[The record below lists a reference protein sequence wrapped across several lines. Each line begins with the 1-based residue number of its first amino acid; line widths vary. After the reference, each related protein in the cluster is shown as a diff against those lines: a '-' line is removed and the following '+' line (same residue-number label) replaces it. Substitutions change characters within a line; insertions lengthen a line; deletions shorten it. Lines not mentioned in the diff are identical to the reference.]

1 MCRAG
6 GFYPARVQSL
16 AAAARFLQNATSL
29 EGVTR
34 LLGELGFAAPSIALS
49 KEESASIGL
58 TGEDGRFTITAGQG
72 ARRGLTFI
80 VDDGCELRPE
90 IARVANRLASR
101 APHLLWVIT
110 AFDSSREE
118 FAIGASEP
126 RKSGAR
132 VVALVAKT
140 NQIVDSDAETV
151 CALAAAT
158 GESDMILHAR
168 WLEILGRDSV
178 GKRFFKALES
188 CVSKLADD
196 LRLTSSLDSS
206 ELALLYTS
214 RLLFLS
220 FLETKGWL
228 DGDHGFLGNR
238 YADCMVSG
246 GGYHRRVLV
255 PLFFGTLN
263 TSPKNRAA
271 RAHSFGR
278 IPFLNGGLFSRSALE
293 RKYASSFFSDE
304 SLGDLFSDVL
314 TRYRFTAREDTTTW
328 SEAAIDPEMLGRAF
342 ESLMS
347 AATRKTSG
355 AFYTPQSLVV
365 ELTRTTLSSA
375 LSSPL
380 VSADCVAEALGGES
394 LSRRQVEHLLGRLDT
409 FKVIDP
415 ACGSGAFLVHVLEVL
430 STFRQQLGD
439 SRGLHEIRRTILTN
453 SIFGVDINPTAV
465 WLCELR
471 LWLCMAIENPE
482 RDPMRVAPLPNLDR
496 HIRVGDSLLSESF
509 ESDARLAIP
518 RRFSTLR
525 AKYSRASGPR
535 KRSLGKMLDRSEREC
550 SVDGLTARLRGIER
564 DRTDLLMS
572 YRSRDLFG
580 SRAGIARDA
589 KVRLHELRCQA
600 RATRRDL
607 NSALS
612 GGALP
617 FSFATHFADAAV
629 NGGFDVVVGN
639 PPWVRTHN
647 LDRASRSEL
656 RRNYSVYRA
665 AAWQSG
671 SESSAAGRGF
681 SSQVDVASLFVER
694 CVSLSREGGTV
705 GLILPSKLWR
715 SLAGGGVRA
724 LLQDRTSLV
733 RLDDLTDAKQVF
745 DAAVYPSIIVSRRA
759 SIASHASPTLF
770 EIHRKNSVT
779 RWRADPRAIPF
790 DETPGSPWILL
801 PHDVRKAF
809 DAVRGAGIPFSQ
821 SQVGRPVLGVKSGC
835 NEAFIVQRDGV
846 ECEVLR
852 PLLRGDRIAQWRLP
866 RPVEHIIWT
875 HDATGQP
882 MRTLPPR
889 ALARLSRF
897 RPELEARSDAR
908 QARRWWSLFR
918 TEAAECSRPRVV
930 WSDVSRSP
938 RAAVIPAGDNTV
950 PINSCYIARCATE
963 TDAFALTAILN
974 SPLVA
979 AWLSCVAEPARGGYH
994 RYLGWTMS
1002 ILPLPLS
1009 WKRSTIRLAS
1019 IGKCA
1024 FEGNPPSQE
1033 DLHSATLCAYGLS
1046 DADVARLLNWA
1057 AP

>member
-1 MCRAG
+1 M
-6 GFYPARVQSL
+6 
-16 AAAARFLQNATSL
+16 
-29 EGVTR
+29 
-34 LLGELGFAAPSIALS
+34 LGEVGFASSAIALS
-49 KEESASIGL
+49 REEAASIGL
-58 TGEDGRFTITAGQG
+58 TGDDGRFTISSGQG
-72 ARRGLTFI
+72 ARRALTFI
-80 VDDGCELRPE
+80 LGEGSDLRPE
-90 IARVANRLASR
+90 IRRVANRLASR

-110 AFDSSREE
+110 AFDPTRDEV
-118 FAIGASEP
+118 AIVASEP
-126 RKSGAR
+126 RKPGAR
-132 VVALVAKT
+132 VAALVAKT
-140 NQIVDSDAETV
+140 SHIVDSDAETL
-151 CALAAAT
+151 CALAAAR

-178 GKRFFKALES
+178 GNRFFKALES
-188 CVSKLADD
+188 CVSKLAAD
-196 LRLTSSLDSS
+196 LHITSAPDSA

-238 YADCMVSG
+238 YADCMVAG
-246 GGYHRRVLV
+246 GGYHRRVLA

-263 TSPKNRAA
+263 TSPGNRAA
-271 RAHSFGR
+271 RANSFGR
-278 IPFLNGGLFSRSALE
+278 IPFLNGGLFSRSTLE
-293 RKYASSFFSDE
+293 RKYTSSFFSDE
-304 SLGDLFSDVL
+304 ALGNLFADVL

-342 ESLMS
+342 ETLMS
-347 AATRKTSG
+347 AATRKSSG

-365 ELTRTTLSSA
+365 ELTRATLSSA
-375 LSSPL
+375 LSGPL
-380 VSADCVAEALGGES
+380 VSADCVAEALGGEG
-394 LSRRQVEHLLGRLDT
+394 LSRRQIEFLVGRLDAIR
-409 FKVIDP
+409 VIDP

-430 STFRQQLGD
+430 SNFRQQLGD
-439 SRGLHEIRRTILTN
+439 CRGLHEIRRTILTN

-496 HIRVGDSLLSESF
+496 HIRTGDSLLSGSF
-509 ESDARLAIP
+509 GTDTRLAVP
-518 RRFSTLR
+518 RLFSTLR
-525 AKYSRASGPR
+525 AKYSRANGPR
-535 KRSLGKMLDRSEREC
+535 KRSLGKMLDRAEREC
-550 SVDGLTARLRGIER
+550 SVDGLSARLRGIAR
-564 DRTDLLMS
+564 DRKDLLMS
-572 YRSRDLFG
+572 CRSRDLFG
-580 SRAGIARDA
+580 GRAGIARDA
-589 KVRLHELRCQA
+589 KLRLLELRSQA
-600 RATRRDL
+600 HAARRAL
-607 NSALS
+607 KSAQS

-617 FSFATHFADAAV
+617 FSFATHFADAAA

-694 CVSLSREGGTV
+694 CVSVSREGGTV

-733 RLDDLTDAKQVF
+733 RVDDLTDAKQVF
-745 DAAVYPSIIVSRRA
+745 DAAVYPSIIVTQRA
-759 SIASHASPTLF
+759 SISTTRPVLI
-770 EIHRKNSVT
+770 EIHRKTAVS
-779 RWRADPRAIPF
+779 RWRANPRAIPF

-801 PHDVRKAF
+801 PHDVREAF
-809 DAVRGAGIPFSQ
+809 DAVRNAGIPFSEGE
-821 SQVGRPVLGVKSGC
+821 VGRPVLGVKSGC
-835 NEAFIVQRDGV
+835 NEAFIVQRDAV

-852 PLLRGDRIAQWRLP
+852 PLIRGESIARWRLP
-866 RPVEHIIWT
+866 RPIEHIIWT
-875 HDATGQP
+875 HDPTGQP

-897 RPELEARSDAR
+897 RAELDARSDAR
-908 QARRWWSLFR
+908 QVRRWWSLFR
-918 TEAAECSRPRVV
+918 IEAAECSRPRVV
-930 WSDVSRSP
+930 WADVSRSP

-963 TDAFALTAILN
+963 TDAFALAAILN
-974 SPLVA
+974 SSLVA
-979 AWLSCVAEPARGGYH
+979 AWLGCVAEPARGGYH

-1002 ILPLPLS
+1002 ILPLPLDL
-1009 WKRSTIRLAS
+1009 KQSTSRLAS
-1019 IGKCA
+1019 IGRSA
-1024 FEGNPPSQE
+1024 FEGNPPSQD
-1033 DLHSATLCAYGLS
+1033 DLDSEILCAYRLS
-1046 DADVARLLNWA
+1046 ENDVAPLLSWA
-1057 AP
+1057 AR